1 MSDFAES
8 NAKSSVESGGFV
20 ESNADSVSFGVD
32 SGVESGDFVDSGVE
46 SPLDSAKFNKSE
58 FDILVAKC
66 GKTIGL
72 KGEIKLIIYSDFL
85 DVFTKGNVF
94 LCKSADSAPK
104 SSNATLDSAPKSQK
118 SATDSA
124 LESPTESTPKSS
136 NSAFFLTL
144 NSFNPHKNSATF
156 SQIKDID
163 SAKNLTSMLLF
174 SSKSLTKKY
183 CALGENEHFWF
194 EVIGRSVV
202 ENGAVIGVVGDI
214 WRIGSVDY
222 LIVEV
227 ERAIFAK
234 YPHIKAKRFYL
245 PYISRY
251 VLGAENGVVVVK
263 DAISI
268 LENS

>member
-1 MSDFAES
+1 
-8 NAKSSVESGGFV
+8 
-20 ESNADSVSFGVD
+20 
-32 SGVESGDFVDSGVE
+32 
-46 SPLDSAKFNKSE
+46 
-58 FDILVAKC
+58 
-66 GKTIGL
+66 
-72 KGEIKLIIYSDFL
+72 
-85 DVFTKGNVF
+85 
-94 LCKSADSAPK
+94 
-104 SSNATLDSAPKSQK
+104 
-118 SATDSA
+118 
-124 LESPTESTPKSS
+124 
-136 NSAFFLTL
+136 
-144 NSFNPHKNSATF
+144 
-156 SQIKDID
+156 
-163 SAKNLTSMLLF
+163 MLLF